1 MITRAATHAVLAF
14 AVAGAVGVVAP
25 IASAE
30 TGYRYWSYWNAT
42 DESTV
47 GTWTYATEGSG
58 TRVPVDGSV
67 EGWRFGIA
75 GEESRI
81 QPSIPADFESICA
94 QQDEVEG
101 SKRVAVVIDP
111 GASSQAPD
119 GESPGAIRTECV
131 VADEN
136 ATGFQV
142 LAQVV
147 DVRTDAG
154 FVCGLDGYP
163 AAECAPLVEIDEAS
177 QATGSDEGTASTEA
191 SAATGQLND
200 RSAGSDDSGAPA
212 VGTPLVSA
220 VAISLLALVGFGI
233 WRRRRHSPSSRSSQS
248 SQSSQSTGSA

>member
-1 MITRAATHAVLAF
+1 LITRAATHAVLAF

-42 DESTV
+42 EESTD

-58 TRVPVDGSV
+58 THVPVEGSV

-81 QPSIPADFESICA
+81 RPSFPADFDSICS
-94 QQDEVEG
+94 QQDAVEG

-111 GASSQAPD
+111 GAPSQAPD
-119 GESPGAIRTECV
+119 GESPGAVRTECV
-131 VADEN
+131 VAERN

-142 LAQVV
+142 LAQVAE
-147 DVRTDAG
+147 VRTDAG

-163 AAECAPLVEIDEAS
+163 ASECAPIVEVPTAQEVDPSTSEPA
-177 QATGSDEGTASTEA
+177 AVTASDQSAPAESVA
-191 SAATGQLND
+191 SSTA
-200 RSAGSDDSGAPA
+200 AGS
-212 VGTPLVSA
+212 GTPLVSA
-220 VAISLLALVGFGI
+220 AAVSLLALLGFGL
-233 WRRRRHSPSSRSSQS
+233 WRRRRR
-248 SQSSQSTGSA
+248 TESA